1 MMSVAVLLLVAGR
14 LRAAEML
21 GEEAGFGTIEPGK
34 RADLVHGVLALG
46 VCERHND
53 PYHARSNAGH
63 TRCA

>member
-1 MMSVAVLLLVAGR
+1 MMSVAVLLLVAGT

-21 GEEAGFGTIEPGK
+21 GKEAEVGTIEPGK